1 MNLND
6 TPVMN
11 DTNDYAHRQTAA
23 IVQNKMT
30 IKILELNMNLI

>member
-6 TPVMN
+6 TRVMN

-23 IVQNKMT
+23 IVHNKMT
-30 IKILELNMNLI
+30 IQILELNMKFI